1 MGIAFEPVVVSA
13 AVCGDAWW
21 ADALVSPEDAVV
33 TGWTAPRELTVYGNE
48 IVEFAPATG
57 SVVRRWSVSAAL
69 DVCATATYETLSKN
83 PDWTHV
89 NSFDASGVFGTGHA
103 NNNEIVVSSFFFGW
117 IFALAYDDQSITDAG
132 VPARAAGDLLWL
144 LGEPWAE
151 PSTLA
156 PWFAR
161 AVPSF
166 VLLDEASSSTA
177 GDGRREQRFNPGQHN
192 VRIVAAD
199 STGATRV
206 GCFDNGAHN
215 DRNLSVPSRL
225 VEFEIVRRPDP
236 ISLLDDAAAPRGVA
250 RVAWTWGDDP
260 AKLFGSSGN
269 DGSNSDPTAQPNVK
283 SP

>member
-103 NNNEIVVSSFFFGW
+103 NNNEIVVSSFFFSNDALRYMCLCQTIPSIW
-117 IFALAYDDQSITDAG
+117 PLIFSMT
-132 VPARAAGDLLWL
+132 
-144 LGEPWAE
+144 
-151 PSTLA
+151 
-156 PWFAR
+156 
-161 AVPSF
+161 
-166 VLLDEASSSTA
+166 
-177 GDGRREQRFNPGQHN
+177 FNP
-192 VRIVAAD
+192 
-199 STGATRV
+199 SWL
-206 GCFDNGAHN
+206 F
-215 DRNLSVPSRL
+215 
-225 VEFEIVRRPDP
+225 
-236 ISLLDDAAAPRGVA
+236 SL
-250 RVAWTWGDDP
+250 
-260 AKLFGSSGN
+260 
-269 DGSNSDPTAQPNVK
+269 
-283 SP
+283 